1 MRPTVEREHVEGH
14 EPLAAAGT
22 APSIPTAPAPVARS
36 SRPSIAPA
44 ADDNSNQTRTARG
57 DAPRAV
63 FAESTVVRLN
73 PDLSDRVY
81 RLTDM
86 PLKATER
93 TVNILSKGCPGETR
107 ADRQMPVAVHGASVQ
122 SLAVITNTDSRFLS
136 N

>member
-1 MRPTVEREHVEGH
+1 MAEK
-14 EPLAAAGT
+14 
-22 APSIPTAPAPVARS
+22 
-36 SRPSIAPA
+36 
-44 ADDNSNQTRTARG
+44 TARG

-86 PLKATER
+86 PLKATEQGY
-93 TVNILSKGCPGETR
+93 LGAAR
-107 ADRQMPVAVHGASVQ
+107 ADRQLPVAVHGASVQ